1 MLCSMN
7 KAQTDR
13 ATETPPTPEE
23 ERAADLCVL
32 SELVE
37 IQMSI
42 ARATQQEALRRRRSP
57 AWTMASGSPPSRAPC
72 G

>member
-1 MLCSMN
+1 MICSMN
-7 KAQTDR
+7 KRQADSSTQT
-13 ATETPPTPEE
+13 APTPEE

-42 ARATQQEALRRRRSP
+42 ARATQREALQARSP
-57 AWTMASGSPPSRAPC
+57 ASTMASGSPPSRAPC